1 MFANYNF
8 RSSASTAIGNG
19 INATVVSAV
28 ITAAAMVATQVVF
41 VFGQVYVGATSG
53 NVNVQWAQNAS
64 SASPV
69 TFKAGTPPSK
79 LLWRKLA

>member
-53 NVNVQWAQNAS
+53 NVTLQWSQNTS
-64 SASPV
+64 SANAV
-69 TFKAGTPPSK
+69 TIKTGTPSSK
-79 LLWRKLA
+79 ILWRKIS